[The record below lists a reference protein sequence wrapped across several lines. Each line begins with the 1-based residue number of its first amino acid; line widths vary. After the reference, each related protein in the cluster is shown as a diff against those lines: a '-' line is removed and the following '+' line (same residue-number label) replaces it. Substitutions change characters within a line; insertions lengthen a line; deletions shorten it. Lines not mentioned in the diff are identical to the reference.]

1 MNKVA
6 RIQQARIVPVIR
18 NAEEANI
25 LRITEALVA
34 GGITAIEITAETP
47 KAAELISKAAEQVQG
62 RALIGAGTVL
72 DPQTAKH
79 MIEAGADF
87 IVAPTLNVETIQLS
101 HRYGVPCIPG
111 VFTPTEIQ
119 TALEAGAQ
127 MVKLFPAGILGPDYI
142 KNVHGPLPQA
152 SIMATGGIHLDNM
165 MGYFE
170 KGAEVVGIGSQLV
183 KPEALQTEADYS
195 ALQSLAMSYVQKAEG
210 INEKFAAQL

>member
-1 MNKVA
+1 MNRLA

-18 NAEEANI
+18 KADEANI
-25 LRITEALVA
+25 LCITEALVD
-34 GGITAIEITAETP
+34 GGIKAIEITAETP
-47 KAAELISKAAEQVQG
+47 KAAELISKASEQVQG

-72 DPQTAKH
+72 DSQTAKH

-101 HRYGVPCIPG
+101 NRYGVPCIPG

-119 TALEAGAQ
+119 TALDAGAQ

-165 MGYFE
+165 MDYFK

-183 KPEALQTEADYS
+183 KPEALKTEADYS
-195 ALQSLAMSYVQKAEG
+195 ALQSLAMSYVQKTER
-210 INEKFAAQL
+210 INEKLAAHL